1 MQSFIYKGVEIAYR
15 DEGSGDPVVMIHGF
29 ASNKEANWVVPG
41 WFKTVTE
48 SGRRAIAIDNR
59 GHGLS
64 TKFYEPA
71 DYHSS
76 KMAGDVVALLDY
88 LNLEAADLVG
98 YSMGTRISA
107 FVTVEHP
114 RRVRSAVFGG
124 LGWHLVDNKGLYQ
137 GIAEA
142 LEAPSLES
150 VKHDVKGY
158 LFRSFAESTMSDL
171 KALAACMRGSRQTLS
186 PEQLG
191 KISCPVLV
199 AVGTTDPIAGS
210 AKALADLIPGAQVL
224 DIPGRDHMLAVGDK
238 TFKQGALDFLNK
250 RP

>member
-1 MQSFIYKGVEIAYR
+1 MQSFIYKGIEIAYR

-29 ASNKEANWVVPG
+29 ASNKEANWVVPS
-41 WFKTVTE
+41 WFKTITE
-48 SGRRAIAIDNR
+48 SGRRAIAVDNR

-64 TKFYEPA
+64 TKFYDPA

-76 KMAGDVVALLDY
+76 KMAGDVVALMDF
-88 LNLEAADLVG
+88 LNLEAADIVG

-107 FVTVEHP
+107 FLTLEHP

-124 LGWHLVDNKGLYQ
+124 LGWHLVDNTGLYQ

-142 LEAPSLES
+142 LEAPSLED
-150 VKHDVKGY
+150 VKHNLKGY
-158 LFRSFAESTMSDL
+158 LFRSFAESTLSDL

-186 PEQLG
+186 PEQLA
-191 KISCPVLV
+191 KIACPVLV
-199 AVGTTDPIAGS
+199 AVGTVDPIAGS
-210 AKALADLIPGAQVL
+210 ARALAELIPGAQVL
-224 DIPGRDHMLAVGDK
+224 DIPNRDHMLAVGDK
-238 TFKQGALDFLNK
+238 VFKQGALDFLNK